1 MTALALVDA
10 VARVG
15 LAVVLMLI
23 VAAAVVTLVTGLRDA
38 VDTARDVIN
47 HAPVPPPLTSD
58 TCWACG
64 APVEQE
70 GDTAC
75 SDHDLTCKKEKNR

>member
-1 MTALALVDA
+1 MTALALLDGTARALTGTLLLA
-10 VARVG
+10 VA
-15 LAVVLMLI
+15 
-23 VAAAVVTLVTGLRDA
+23 AAAVVILVTGLRDA
-38 VDTARDVIN
+38 VDTARDVID